1 MHVLFGVIWRHIDQD
16 GRLNHCRVQAVGVVP
31 EVSNKTPSGLGH
43 IFSCE
48 PFIIHQT
55 PCLCSF
61 LQAFDLK
68 PDK

>member
-1 MHVLFGVIWRHIDQD
+1 MHVLFGVIRRHIDQD
-16 GRLNHCRVQAVGVVP
+16 GVQAVGVVS

-48 PFIIHQT
+48 PFIIHQA
-55 PCLCSF
+55 PCYCSF